1 MEKREVTLVV
11 DNVRSLENVGSM
23 FRTADGAGVKEIL
36 LVGISG
42 YPDMGEQDI
51 RRPYLRLKQHKALAK
66 TALSGIGTPFRYFA
80 TRQECLDYM
89 ASQNLFV
96 VVLEQNERSV
106 SYQTD
111 FDVKFPCCV
120 VVGNELE
127 GVSSEFI
134 DKADVVVDIPMSGK
148 GVSLNVSVSAGII
161 LYRVLSR

>member
-1 MEKREVTLVV
+1 MEKRDITLVV

-23 FRTADGAGVKEIL
+23 FRTADGAGVREIL

-42 YPDMGEQDI
+42 YPDMGEKDS

-66 TALSGIGTPFRYFA
+66 TALSGIQTPFRYFA
-80 TRQECLDYM
+80 TRQECLDYI
-89 ASQNLFV
+89 ASQNLSV

-106 SYQTD
+106 PYDSD
-111 FDVKFPCCV
+111 FDVKYPCCV

-127 GVSSEFI
+127 GVASEFI
-134 DKADVVVDIPMSGK
+134 DVADVVIDIPMLGR

-161 LYRVLSR
+161 LYRLLSR